1 MGWDTES
8 HPWERKSVQVW
19 REEMRLRYGLEM
31 WVGCLGRCLASSW
44 ILESGTPLLNISS
57 TPLAAHQQF
66 KAPPPHIQSFQHPSP
81 ALPTLTD
88 ALVHVRVAGIKVSRR
103 AGWQADTHLADV
115 VPLQQDE
122 QLGRALE
129 AAVDLRAELTAFGT
143 GLASVG
149 TDCKDGARVRGS
161 CGRGLRLSQAPTRM
175 ESE

>member
-1 MGWDTES
+1 MGWKCGWD
-8 HPWERKSVQVW
+8 VW
-19 REEMRLRYGLEM
+19 GNV
-31 WVGCLGRCLASSW
+31 WP
-44 ILESGTPLLNISS
+44 GTPLLNISS

-66 KAPPPHIQSFQHPSP
+66 QALPPHIQSFQHPSP

-88 ALVHVRVAGIKVSRR
+88 ALVHVRVAGIKVSRW
-103 AGWQADTHLADV
+103 AGRQADAHLADI

-143 GLASVG
+143 GLAFLG
-149 TDCKDGARVRGS
+149 ADCKDGARVRGS
-161 CGRGLRLSQAPTRM
+161 SGRGLCLSQAPTRM

>member
-1 MGWDTES
+1 MGT
-8 HPWERKSVQVW
+8 QVSA
-19 REEMRLRYGLEM
+19 GLEGGDAATLRAGN
-31 WVGCLGRCLASSW
+31 VGGCLGKCLASSW
-44 ILESGTPLLNISS
+44 IFESRTPLLNISF

-66 KAPPPHIQSFQHPSP
+66 QAPPPHIQSFQHPSP

-88 ALVHVRVAGIKVSRR
+88 ALVHVRVAGIKVSRW
-103 AGWQADTHLADV
+103 AGWQADAHLADV

-143 GLASVG
+143 GLASLG
-149 TDCKDGARVRGS
+149 ADCKDGARVRGS
-161 CGRGLRLSQAPTRM
+161 SGRGLRLSQAPTRM